1 MQLNSLK
8 LINFRNYDNLYIDFN
23 KKVNLLVGKNGQG
36 KTNIVESI
44 YMLSFGTS
52 FRTSKDQ
59 AIINFDTESLYV
71 GGSYTNYDTNRL
83 IEVAIGKNKK
93 GIKVNKIHIKNIQ
106 E

>member
-44 YMLSFGTS
+44 YMLSFGKS
-52 FRTSKDQ
+52 FRTNKDKE
-59 AIINFDTESLYV
+59 IMKFDTDSLYQ
-71 GGSYTNYDTNRL
+71 
-83 IEVAIGKNKK
+83 I
-93 GIKVNKIHIKNIQ
+93 
-106 E
+106 